1 MLCVINSLGGNFLEF
16 SDSNRSRLF
25 QSLFCKSIF
34 VTVPTTQRRASTED
48 VFELLGSMRFAIS
61 LLVFICVAS
70 LIGTVLAQRQPM
82 NTYIDQF
89 GPFWAALFDK
99 FTIWNVYNSWWF
111 LLIMGFLVVSTTLCV
126 IRHTPKML
134 KDATAFREYVR
145 GSSLRAF
152 PHRIEIESEH
162 TPQANL
168 EPLQGWLKSHG
179 YAYKVRNDDD
189 GSYMVAAKKGGAN
202 RLGYIFGHVA
212 IVVICVGGMLDS
224 ELPVRIQ
231 VWLGDKSAITDNMFV
246 SQVPES
252 GRLSLANPSYRANM
266 LIPEGAKTSN
276 AIVSFGEGV
285 LLQPV
290 PFEIELKRFIIDY
303 YSTGMPSSFK
313 SEVEV
318 IDKERGTQFSQT
330 IEVNEPLR
338 YRGVTV
344 YQSGFD
350 DGGSKLTLSAHPVK
364 GTSFEPI
371 RLQATVGDSTP
382 IIYNAAGDSVTA
394 KFSELRVINVE
405 DLSEGNPQPK
415 ALMDHVASV
424 AGTGVKP
431 NNEHLTNVGPSVI
444 YTLTTKDGQSF
455 EYVNYMAPM
464 NLDGFPVFL
473 LGMRRNQADFYRYV
487 RIPADARNTM
497 TEFMQLRAAAEDP
510 ELVKLAAKRFA
521 MRSGQVDA
529 GSLMEIA
536 SFKTMETFVQR
547 GFNGIIE
554 PVPEAERERILGL
567 TVPML
572 QMTLLELRNIVRE
585 QQGLPFIDYS
595 GEKGAYQDQWV
606 QLALLAF
613 ANMPEYPAPV
623 VLALDSFEQ
632 VKASVFQVARSPGMY
647 IVYTGSL
654 FLVIGIFV
662 MIYIRDRRVW
672 VWVRPHEQ
680 GSLLTAAM
688 TSQRRN
694 LDFQQEYQRFQTAF
708 LRLSANRGNDH
719 V

>member
-1 MLCVINSLGGNFLEF
+1 M
-16 SDSNRSRLF
+16 
-25 QSLFCKSIF
+25 
-34 VTVPTTQRRASTED
+34 TVSTTQRRASTED
-48 VFELLGSMRFAIS
+48 VFELLGSMRFAVS
-61 LLVFICVAS
+61 MLVFICVAS
-70 LIGTVLAQRQPM
+70 LIGTVVAQNQAI

-89 GPFWAALFDK
+89 GPFWTALFDK

-111 LLIMGFLVVSTTLCV
+111 LVIMGFLVVSTTLCV
-126 IRHTPKML
+126 IRNTPKML
-134 KDATAFREYVR
+134 KDASAFREYVR

-152 PHRIEIESEH
+152 PHRVEIESDH
-162 TPQANL
+162 NPQANL
-168 EPLQGWLKSHG
+168 EPVQSWLKSHG
-179 YAYKVRNDDD
+179 YAYKMRNDED

-212 IVVICVGGMLDS
+212 IVVICIGGLLDS
-224 ELPVRIQ
+224 ELPIRIQ
-231 VWLGDKSAITDNMFV
+231 VWLGDKSAITENMFV

-252 GRLSLANPSYRANM
+252 GRLSLSNPSYRANM
-266 LIPEGAKTSN
+266 LLPEGSKTSH
-276 AIVSFGEGV
+276 AIVSYGEGV
-285 LLQPV
+285 LIQPV
-290 PFEIELKRFIIDY
+290 PFIVELKRFIIDY
-303 YSTGMPSSFK
+303 YSTGMPSNFK

-318 IDKERGTQFSQT
+318 IDEERGERFSQV

-350 DGGSKLTLSAHPVK
+350 DGGSKLRLSVHSLV
-364 GTSFEPI
+364 GSDFEPT
-371 RLQATVGDSTP
+371 RLEATVGDTNVP
-382 IIYNAAGDSVTA
+382 IIYNKDTGDRVNAT
-394 KFSELRVINVE
+394 FTELRVFNVE
-405 DLSEGNPQPK
+405 DLTEGSPQPK

-424 AGTGVKP
+424 AGSSVKP
-431 NNEHLTNVGPSVI
+431 KDDHLTNVGPSI
-444 YTLTTKDGQSF
+444 HYRLTTNDGQSF
-455 EYVNYMAPM
+455 DYVNYMVPM
-464 NLDGFPVFL
+464 MLDDFPVFL
-473 LGMRRNQADFYRYV
+473 LGMRRNQADFFRYV
-487 RIPADARNTM
+487 RIPADSKNTM
-497 TEFMQLRAAAEDP
+497 SEFMQLRAAATDT
-510 ELVKLAAKRFA
+510 ELLKLAAKRFA

-529 GSLMEIA
+529 GSLMELA
-536 SFKTMETFVQR
+536 SFKTIETFMQR

-585 QQGLPFIDYS
+585 EQGLEPINYS
-595 GEKGAYQDQWV
+595 GEKGEREEQWV

-623 VLALDSFEQ
+623 ILTLDGFDQ
-632 VKASVFQVARSPGMY
+632 VQASVFQVARSPGMY

-662 MIYIRDRRVW
+662 MIYIRDRRIW
-672 VWVRPHEQ
+672 VWVRPNGT

-694 LDFQQEYQRFQTAF
+694 LDFQQEFQRFQTAF
-708 LRLSANRGNDH
+708 QRLSANRGNEN

>member
-1 MLCVINSLGGNFLEF
+1 M
-16 SDSNRSRLF
+16 
-25 QSLFCKSIF
+25 
-34 VTVPTTQRRASTED
+34 
-48 VFELLGSMRFAIS
+48 ELLGSMRFAIS

-70 LIGTVLAQRQPM
+70 LIGTVLAQNQPI

-89 GPFWAALFDK
+89 GPFWTDLFDT
-99 FTIWNVYNSWWF
+99 FSIWNVYNSWWF
-111 LLIMGFLVVSTTLCV
+111 LVIMGFLVVSTTLCV

-134 KDATAFREYVR
+134 RDASTFREYVR

-152 PHRIEIESEH
+152 PHRVEINSDH
-162 TPQANL
+162 SASANV
-168 EPLQGWLKSHG
+168 EPVQKWLKAHG
-179 YAYKVRNDDD
+179 YASKVRSDDD
-189 GSYMVAAKKGGAN
+189 GSYMVAAKKGGFN

-212 IVVICVGGMLDS
+212 IVVICIGGLLDS

-231 VWLGDKSAITDNMFV
+231 AWLGDKSPITENMFI
-246 SQVPES
+246 SQVPSS

-266 LIPEGAKTSN
+266 LLPEGSKTAH
-276 AIVSFGEGV
+276 AIINFDDGV
-285 LLQPV
+285 LIQPV
-290 PFEIELKRFIIDY
+290 PFVLELKRFVIDY

-318 IDKERGTQFSQT
+318 IDEERNERFTQT

-350 DGGSKLTLSAHPVK
+350 DGGSKLTLSAYPLT
-364 GTSFEPI
+364 GSDPNPI
-371 RLQATVGDSTP
+371 RLQGKVGESAPIVYSPNGDTVEAQFT
-382 IIYNAAGDSVTA
+382 
-394 KFSELRVINVE
+394 ELRIFNVE
-405 DLSEGNPQPK
+405 DLSEGIPQPK

-424 AGTGVKP
+424 AGSSVKP
-431 NNEHLTNVGPSVI
+431 NNDHLTNVGPSIHYSLVN
-444 YTLTTKDGQSF
+444 KDGQAF
-455 EYVNYMAPM
+455 DYVNYMAPM
-464 NLDGFPVFL
+464 MLDGSPVFL
-473 LGMRRNQADFYRYV
+473 VGMRRNQADFFRYV
-487 RIPADARNTM
+487 RIPADARSTM
-497 TEFMQLRAAAEDP
+497 NEFLQLRAVATDP
-510 ELVKLAAKRFA
+510 DALALAAKRFA

-529 GSLMEIA
+529 NSLIEMA
-536 SFKTMETFVQR
+536 AFKTIETFMR
-547 GFNGIIE
+547 KGFNGIIE

-572 QMTLLELRNIVRE
+572 QMTLLELRNIARE
-585 QQGLPFIDYS
+585 KYDLPAIDYS
-595 GEKGAYQDQWV
+595 GKSGEREEQWV

-613 ANMPEYPAPV
+613 ANLPDYPAPV
-623 VLALDSFEQ
+623 LLGLDSFEHVQ
-632 VKASVFQVARSPGMY
+632 ASVFQVSRSPGMY

-672 VWVRPHEQ
+672 VWIRPTDT

-694 LDFQQEYQRFQTAF
+694 LDFQQEFQRFQTAF
-708 LRLSANRGNDH
+708 NRLAANRGNEN

>member
-1 MLCVINSLGGNFLEF
+1 M
-16 SDSNRSRLF
+16 
-25 QSLFCKSIF
+25 
-34 VTVPTTQRRASTED
+34 TVSTTQRRASSED
-48 VFELLGSMRFAIS
+48 VIELLGSMRFAIS

-70 LIGTVLAQRQPM
+70 IIGTVVAQNQTM

-89 GPFWAALFDK
+89 GPFWVALFDK
-99 FTIWNVYNSWWF
+99 FTVWNVYNSWWF
-111 LLIMGFLVVSTTLCV
+111 LVIMGFLVVSTTLCV
-126 IRHTPKML
+126 IRNTPKML

-152 PHRIEIESEH
+152 PHRVEISSDHE
-162 TPQANL
+162 PQANL
-168 EPLQGWLKSHG
+168 EPVKNWLKSHG
-179 YAYKVRNDDD
+179 YAYKVRKDED

-224 ELPVRIQ
+224 ELPIRIQ
-231 VWLGDKSAITDNMFV
+231 VWLGDKSPITENMFV

-252 GRLSLANPSYRANM
+252 GRLSLSNPSYSANM
-266 LIPEGAKTSN
+266 LLPEGAKTSH
-276 AIVSFGEGV
+276 AIVNFGEGV
-285 LLQPV
+285 LIQPV
-290 PFEIELKRFIIDY
+290 PFTVELKRFIIDY

-318 IDKERGTQFSQT
+318 IDEERGERFSQV

-350 DGGSKLTLSAHPVK
+350 DGGSTLRVGVLPVV
-364 GTSFEPI
+364 GSEYEPT
-371 RLQATVGDSTP
+371 RVQATVGDSQVP
-382 IIYNAAGDSVTA
+382 IVFNQKTGDKVTA
-394 KFSELRVINVE
+394 SFTELRVFNVE
-405 DLSEGNPQPK
+405 DLSEGTPQPK

-424 AGTGVKP
+424 SGSGIKP
-431 NNEHLTNVGPSVI
+431 KNDHLTNVGPSLH
-444 YTLTTKDGQSF
+444 YRLTTDDGQSF
-455 EYVNYMAPM
+455 DYVNYMVPM
-464 NLDGFPVFL
+464 TLDGFPVFL
-473 LGMRRNQADFYRYV
+473 LGMRRDQSDFFRYV
-487 RIPADARNTM
+487 RIPADAKNTM
-497 TEFMQLRAAAEDP
+497 TEFMQLRAAATDTDR
-510 ELVKLAAKRFA
+510 LKLAAKRFA
-521 MRSGQVDA
+521 MRSGQVDE
-529 GSLMEIA
+529 GSLMEVA
-536 SFKTMETFVQR
+536 SFKTIETFMKR

-554 PVPEAERERILGL
+554 NVPEAERERILSL

-585 QQGLPFIDYS
+585 EQGLDPIDYS
-595 GEKGAYQDQWV
+595 GEKGEKEDQWV

-613 ANMPEYPAPV
+613 ANMPDYPAPV
-623 VLALDSFEQ
+623 VLTLEGFDQ
-632 VKASVFQVARSPGMY
+632 VQASVFQVARSPGMY

-662 MIYIRDRRVW
+662 MIYIRDRRIW
-672 VWVRPHEQ
+672 VWVRPDEK

-694 LDFQQEYQRFQTAF
+694 LDFQQEFQRFQNAF
-708 LRLSANRGNDH
+708 QRLSANRGNKN

>member
-1 MLCVINSLGGNFLEF
+1 M
-16 SDSNRSRLF
+16 
-25 QSLFCKSIF
+25 
-34 VTVPTTQRRASTED
+34 TVSTTQRRASSED
-48 VFELLGSMRFAIS
+48 VFELLGSMRFAVS
-61 LLVFICVAS
+61 MLVFICVAS
-70 LIGTVLAQRQPM
+70 LIGTVVAQNQAI

-89 GPFWAALFDK
+89 GPFWTALFDK

-111 LLIMGFLVVSTTLCV
+111 LVIMGFLVVSTTLCV
-126 IRHTPKML
+126 IRNTPKML
-134 KDATAFREYVR
+134 KDASAFREYVR

-152 PHRIEIESEH
+152 PHRVEIESDH
-162 TPQANL
+162 NPQANL
-168 EPLQGWLKSHG
+168 EPVQSWLKSHG
-179 YAYKVRNDDD
+179 YAYKVRNDED

-212 IVVICVGGMLDS
+212 IVVICIGGLLDS

-231 VWLGDKSAITDNMFV
+231 VWLGDKSAITENMFV

-252 GRLSLANPSYRANM
+252 GRLSLSNPSYRANM
-266 LIPEGAKTSN
+266 LLPEGSKTSH
-276 AIVSFGEGV
+276 AIVSYGEGV
-285 LLQPV
+285 LIQPV
-290 PFEIELKRFIIDY
+290 PFIVELKRFIIDY
-303 YSTGMPSSFK
+303 YSTGMPSNFK

-318 IDKERGTQFSQT
+318 IDEERGERFSQV

-350 DGGSKLTLSAHPVK
+350 DGGSKLRLGVHSLV
-364 GTSFEPI
+364 GSDFEPT
-371 RLQATVGDSTP
+371 RLEATVGDTNVP
-382 IIYNAAGDSVTA
+382 IVYNKDTGDRVNAT
-394 KFSELRVINVE
+394 FTELRVFNVE
-405 DLSEGNPQPK
+405 DLTDGSPQPK

-424 AGTGVKP
+424 AGSSVKP
-431 NNEHLTNVGPSVI
+431 KDDHLTNVGPSI
-444 YTLTTKDGQSF
+444 HYRLTTNDGQSF
-455 EYVNYMAPM
+455 DYVNYMVPM
-464 NLDGFPVFL
+464 MLDDFPVFL
-473 LGMRRNQADFYRYV
+473 LGMRRNQADFFRYV
-487 RIPADARNTM
+487 RIPADSKSTM
-497 TEFMQLRAAAEDP
+497 SEFMQLRAAATDTD
-510 ELVKLAAKRFA
+510 LLKLAAKRFA

-529 GSLMEIA
+529 GSLMELA
-536 SFKTMETFVQR
+536 SFKTIETFMQR

-585 QQGLPFIDYS
+585 EQGLEPINYS
-595 GEKGAYQDQWV
+595 GEKGEREEQWV

-623 VLALDSFEQ
+623 ILTLDGFDQ
-632 VKASVFQVARSPGMY
+632 VQASVFQVARSPGMY

-662 MIYIRDRRVW
+662 MIYIRDRRIW
-672 VWVRPHEQ
+672 VWVRPNGT

-694 LDFQQEYQRFQTAF
+694 LDFQQEFQRFQTAF
-708 LRLSANRGNDH
+708 QRLSANRGNEN